1 MSTSDGDRGFEVEL
15 EVEIE
20 AELTLVESSRAA
32 QEAAGPPAAEWL
44 FDPTDA
50 ERDEVG
56 LRNLL
61 GAAEALEGGHE

>member
-1 MSTSDGDRGFEVEL
+1 MSKDGDFEIEL

-20 AELTLVESSRAA
+20 AELALVESSRAD
-32 QEAAGPPAAEWL
+32 EAAGEPAAEWL

-56 LRNLL
+56 LRNIL
-61 GAAEALEGGHE
+61 GAAEALEGEHE